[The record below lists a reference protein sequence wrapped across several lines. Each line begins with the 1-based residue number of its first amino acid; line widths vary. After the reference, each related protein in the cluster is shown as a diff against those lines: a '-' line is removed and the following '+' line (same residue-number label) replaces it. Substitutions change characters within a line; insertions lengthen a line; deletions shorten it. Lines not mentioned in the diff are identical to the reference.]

1 MPRRSNQRRGEK
13 DQGAIVP
20 RLIRPY
26 DEELDFPKFIEGF
39 MQIRNFSIIAHIDH
53 GKSTLSD
60 RLLMRAGAITERE
73 FKEQILDDM
82 DLERERGIT
91 IKASAVTVF
100 HEHNGEKFM
109 LNFIDTPGHVDFHYE
124 VQKALQACEGAI
136 LVVDATQ
143 GVQAQTVANAY
154 AAIDVGLD
162 IIPVI
167 NKIDLPSS
175 RPVEV
180 AEEIEQVLGFK
191 AEDCILVSAKT
202 GQGIDDLIG
211 KLCDQLPPPKG
222 SPDLPL
228 RALIFDS
235 IYDDYRGVIVY
246 VRVVDGELRK
256 GMKIRLMG
264 ADREY
269 QVTDLG
275 KLMPRPKQVPS
286 IGTSEVGFLVAA
298 IKDLHDVRIGD
309 TVTDAQNPAPEALP
323 GYKPIQQM
331 VFCDF
336 YPGGKTQYDE
346 LRDAMDRLQLNDS
359 SFTFAPESSDAL
371 GFGFRCGFLGLLH
384 MEIIQERL
392 EREFNIEVVQTA
404 PTVTYEI
411 LLNDQST
418 IRIDAPSELPDLT
431 HVAEIREPYIV
442 MNLILPAD
450 GVGALMKL
458 CEDRRGIYKKTE
470 YIGATRVILVYEMPL
485 AEVIYDFYDRLKSA
499 TRGYGTMDYEL
510 IGFRIGDLVK
520 VDILVNGDRVDA
532 LSVIVHREHAEA
544 RGRRLLIRLKK
555 EIDRHLFEIPLQAAI
570 GGKVI
575 ARETIKSVGKNVTAK
590 CYGGDVTRKRKLL
603 EKQKEGKEAHEAGRV
618 GGHSAG
624 SVHVD
629 SGDRGLNI
637 YRDEE
642 LASGEAAP
650 ASTVNLSP
658 TDLATARSVQSL
670 VTARGAAVIIPGD
683 DGQHDQDDSVAI
695 PSTGGRP
702 AGREAGTGKWRSRGE
717 RESDAESCFCGGRS
731 RLFARQI
738 CGASRAWTSVPWQRC
753 HLW

>member
-1 MPRRSNQRRGEK
+1 
-13 DQGAIVP
+13 
-20 RLIRPY
+20 
-26 DEELDFPKFIEGF
+26 

-73 FKEQILDDM
+73 FQNQILDDM

-100 HEHNGEKFM
+100 HDHKVPGSETAEQYM

-154 AAIDVGLD
+154 AALEVGLE

-167 NKIDLPSS
+167 NKIDLPSA
-175 RPVEV
+175 RPEVV
-180 AEEIEQVLGFK
+180 AEEIEQVLGFP
-191 AEDCILVSAKT
+191 AEDAILVSAKT
-202 GQGIDDLIG
+202 GQGIDELIT

-222 SPDLPL
+222 KPDQPL

-256 GMKIRLMG
+256 GQRMRLMG
-264 ADREY
+264 NEKEY

-275 KLMPRPKQVPS
+275 KLMPRPKQVDR
-286 IGTSEVGFLVAA
+286 IGTGEVGFLVGA

-359 SFTFAPESSDAL
+359 SFTFAPENSDAL

-411 LLNDQST
+411 ALTDGST
-418 IRIDAPSELPDLT
+418 KRIDSPSELPNPT
-431 HVAEIREPYIV
+431 HIAEIREPYILN
-442 MNLILPAD
+442 NLILPAD
-450 GVGALMKL
+450 SVGAMMKL

-470 YIGATRVILVYEMPL
+470 YIGATRVLLQYEMPL
-485 AEVIYDFYDRLKSA
+485 AEVIFDFYDRLKSS
-499 TRGYGTMDYEL
+499 TRGYGTMDFEV
-510 IGFRIGDLVK
+510 IGFRVGNLVK
-520 VDILVNGDRVDA
+520 LDILVNGDRVDA
-532 LSVIVHREHAEA
+532 LSVIVHRDHAEA
-544 RGRRLLIRLKK
+544 RGRRLLVRLKE

-575 ARETIKSVGKNVTAK
+575 ARETIKSMGKNVTAK
-590 CYGGDVTRKRKLL
+590 CYGGDITRKRKLL
-603 EKQKEGKEAHEAGRV
+603 EKQKEGKKRMKRV
-618 GGHSAG
+618 G
-624 SVHVD
+624 SVD
-629 SGDRGLNI
+629 I
-637 YRDEE
+637 PQ
-642 LASGEAAP
+642 EAFMAI
-650 ASTVNLSP
+650 LE
-658 TDLATARSVQSL
+658 
-670 VTARGAAVIIPGD
+670 PGD
-683 DGQHDQDDSVAI
+683 
-695 PSTGGRP
+695 
-702 AGREAGTGKWRSRGE
+702 
-717 RESDAESCFCGGRS
+717 
-731 RLFARQI
+731 
-738 CGASRAWTSVPWQRC
+738 
-753 HLW
+753 

>member
-1 MPRRSNQRRGEK
+1 
-13 DQGAIVP
+13 
-20 RLIRPY
+20 
-26 DEELDFPKFIEGF
+26 

-100 HEHNGEKFM
+100 REEGGEQFM

-154 AAIDVGLD
+154 AAIEAGLE

-167 NKIDLPSS
+167 NKIDLPSA

-180 AEEIEQVLGFK
+180 AEEIEQVLGFP
-191 AEDCILVSAKT
+191 AEDAILVSAKT
-202 GQGIDDLIG
+202 GQGIDELIALVCR
-211 KLCDQLPPPKG
+211 KLPAPRGNPAATT
-222 SPDLPL
+222 

-246 VRVVDGELRK
+246 VRVVDGELFK
-256 GMKIRLMG
+256 GQKFRLMG
-264 ADREY
+264 TDKLH
-269 QVTDLG
+269 QITDLG
-275 KLMPRPKQVPS
+275 KLMPRPKQVEK
-286 IGTSEVGFLVAA
+286 IGTGEVGYLVAA
-298 IKDLHDVRIGD
+298 IKDLHDVRVGD
-309 TVTDAQNPAPEALP
+309 TVTDAGNPAAEALP

-331 VFCDF
+331 VYCDF
-336 YPGGKTQYDE
+336 YPGGTTQYDE

-359 SFTFAPESSDAL
+359 SFSFTPESSDAL

-392 EREFNIEVVQTA
+392 EREFHVEIVQTA

-411 LLNDQST
+411 KMRDGTLK
-418 IRIDAPSELPDLT
+418 RIDAPSELPNPN
-431 HVAEIREPYIV
+431 HVEEIREPYILL
-442 MNLILPAD
+442 NLILPAE

-470 YIGATRVILVYEMPL
+470 YIGASRVILAYEIPL

-499 TRGYGTMDYEL
+499 TRGYGTMDYDF
-510 IGFRIGDLVK
+510 IGFRAGDLVK
-520 VDILVNGDRVDA
+520 LDVLVNGDRIDA
-532 LSVIVHREHAEA
+532 LSVIVHAEHAEQ
-544 RGRRLLIRLKK
+544 RGRKLLVRLKQ
-555 EIDRHLFEIPLQAAI
+555 EIARHLFEIPLQAAI

-603 EKQKEGKEAHEAGRV
+603 EKQKEGKKRMKRV
-618 GGHSAG
+618 G
-624 SVHVD
+624 SVD
-629 SGDRGLNI
+629 IPQEAFMAILESGD
-637 YRDEE
+637 
-642 LASGEAAP
+642 
-650 ASTVNLSP
+650 
-658 TDLATARSVQSL
+658 
-670 VTARGAAVIIPGD
+670 
-683 DGQHDQDDSVAI
+683 
-695 PSTGGRP
+695 
-702 AGREAGTGKWRSRGE
+702 
-717 RESDAESCFCGGRS
+717 
-731 RLFARQI
+731 
-738 CGASRAWTSVPWQRC
+738 
-753 HLW
+753 

>member
-1 MPRRSNQRRGEK
+1 
-13 DQGAIVP
+13 
-20 RLIRPY
+20 
-26 DEELDFPKFIEGF
+26 

-100 HEHNGEKFM
+100 HEHTTPGADTPEKFM

-136 LVVDATQ
+136 LVVDSTQ

-154 AAIDVGLD
+154 AAIDVGLE

-167 NKIDLPSS
+167 NKIDLPGA

-180 AEEIEQVLGFK
+180 AMEIEQVLGFP
-191 AEDCILVSAKT
+191 AEDAILVSAKT
-202 GQGIDDLIG
+202 GQGIDELLA
-211 KLCDQLPPPKG
+211 KLCDTLPAPRGK
-222 SPDLPL
+222 PDQPT

-235 IYDDYRGVIVY
+235 IYDDYRGVITY
-246 VRVVDGELRK
+246 VRVIDGELKK
-256 GMKIRLMG
+256 GQKIRFMG
-264 ADREY
+264 NEKEY
-269 QVTDLG
+269 QISDLG
-275 KLMPRPKQVPS
+275 KLMPRPARVAR
-286 IGTSEVGFLVAA
+286 IGTGEVGFIVAA

-309 TVTDAQNPAPEALP
+309 TVTDAQVPATEALP

-331 VFCDF
+331 VYCDF

-359 SFTFAPESSDAL
+359 SFTFEPENSDAL

-411 LLNDQST
+411 LLTDGT
-418 IRIDAPSELPDLT
+418 TTRIDSPSELPNLT
-431 HVAEIREPYIV
+431 LVEEIREPYIL

-450 GVGALMKL
+450 SVGAMMKL

-485 AEVIYDFYDRLKSA
+485 AEVIYDFYDRLKSS
-499 TRGYGTMDYEL
+499 TKGYGTMDYDV
-510 IGFRIGDLVK
+510 IGFRHGELVK

-532 LSVIVHREHAEA
+532 LSVIVHRDHAEQ
-544 RGRRLLIRLKK
+544 RGRKLLVRLKE

-603 EKQKEGKEAHEAGRV
+603 EKQKEGKKRMKRV
-618 GGHSAG
+618 G
-624 SVHVD
+624 SVD
-629 SGDRGLNI
+629 IPQEAFMAILESGD
-637 YRDEE
+637 
-642 LASGEAAP
+642 
-650 ASTVNLSP
+650 
-658 TDLATARSVQSL
+658 
-670 VTARGAAVIIPGD
+670 
-683 DGQHDQDDSVAI
+683 
-695 PSTGGRP
+695 
-702 AGREAGTGKWRSRGE
+702 
-717 RESDAESCFCGGRS
+717 
-731 RLFARQI
+731 
-738 CGASRAWTSVPWQRC
+738 
-753 HLW
+753 